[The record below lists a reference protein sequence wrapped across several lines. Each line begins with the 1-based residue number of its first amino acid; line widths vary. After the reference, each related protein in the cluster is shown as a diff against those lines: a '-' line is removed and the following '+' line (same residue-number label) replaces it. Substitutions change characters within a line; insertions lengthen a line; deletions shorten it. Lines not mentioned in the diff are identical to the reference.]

1 MTEEQKLQF
10 MMALAK
16 SGANISQINFG
27 DGTQN
32 FYVGKDGKMTT
43 KEEEAQVVDVE
54 IITPDADPSTPTDAV
69 TNCDAIPAD
78 CVEAMKKVIVPTF
91 TIEGG
96 VVLNSATQIAKAA
109 KQIDLGSNSQVAMLM
124 AIGMEVNAVRPGCT
138 CPDFVRALIGMRV
151 IAYTDTKAIDTMA
164 GGISKKLY
172 GYKKG
177 DKEYPPLSSNHQR
190 WSTNDQPIGIR
201 LYETMRTQV

>member
-1 MTEEQKLQF
+1 
-10 MMALAK
+10 MALAK

-32 FYVGKDGKMTT
+32 FYVGKDGKVTT

-69 TNCDAIPAD
+69 TNCDAIPVD
-78 CVEAMKKVIVPTF
+78 CVEAVKKVIVPTF
-91 TIEGG
+91 TIEGC

-151 IAYTDTKAIDTMA
+151 IAYTATKAIDTMA

-190 WSTNDQPIGIR
+190 WSTNDQPIGKR
-201 LYETMRTQV
+201 LYETMRTQA

>member
-1 MTEEQKLQF
+1 MSNITNHYAEGSCVFMAGSSQNGDVHITGPIYQGGSVPETPLQ
-10 MMALAK
+10 MEIK
-16 SGANISQINFG
+16 EPAN
-27 DGTQN
+27 DG
-32 FYVGKDGKMTT
+32 
-43 KEEEAQVVDVE
+43 
-54 IITPDADPSTPTDAV
+54 V
-69 TNCDAIPAD
+69 TNRDAIPAD
-78 CVEAMKKVIVPTF
+78 CVEAVKKVIVPTF

-151 IAYTDTKAIDTMA
+151 IAYTNNKAIDTMA

-177 DKEYPPLSSNHQR
+177 EKEYPPLSGNHQR

-201 LYETMRTQV
+201 LFDAMRSQG

>member
-1 MTEEQKLQF
+1 MTEEQKMQF

-32 FYVGKDGKMTT
+32 FYVGKDGKVTT

-54 IITPDADPSTPTDAV
+54 IITPDAAPSTPTDAV

-78 CVEAMKKVIVPTF
+78 CVEAVKKVIVPTF

-151 IAYTDTKAIDTMA
+151 IAYTNNKAIDTMA